1 MTVIDLELAC
11 RVGSAHPT
19 MDPKQ
24 EMTTISVQLDEIYN
38 RLWEAYGPQ
47 HWWPADTVLEVMI
60 GAILTQNTTWQSVE
74 KAIANLKRNDLLS
87 LAKLYA
93 LPPEQLARLIRPSGY
108 FNLKAQR
115 LKNLIELV
123 AEVYGGSLELMG
135 QAETERLRNELLT
148 VKGVGLETADS
159 ILLYAFRRP
168 IFVVDGYT
176 RRVYSRH
183 CIIEQTARYQELQEL
198 VMDNMPSDAYLFN
211 EYHALLVR
219 VGKLHCQSKPR
230 CQGCPLES
238 LLPSAGSKN

>member
-1 MTVIDLELAC
+1 
-11 RVGSAHPT
+11 

-24 EMTTISVQLDEIYN
+24 EMNTISVQLDEIYS
-38 RLWEAYGPQ
+38 RLLEAYGPQ
-47 HWWPADTVLEVMI
+47 HWWPADTALEVMI
-60 GAILTQNTTWQSVE
+60 GAVLTQNTTWQSVE

-123 AEVYGGSLELMG
+123 AKTFGGSLEIMG
-135 QAETERLRNELLT
+135 QVETERLRNELLT
-148 VKGVGLETADS
+148 VKGVGPETADS
-159 ILLYAFRRP
+159 ILLYAFHRP

-183 CIIEQTARYQELQEL
+183 CIIEQTAHYQELQEL
-198 VMDNMPSDAYLFN
+198 VMDNLPSDVYLFN

-238 LLPSAGSKN
+238 LLPSAGNKD